1 MFKKI
6 LIANRGEIACRI
18 IKTARRMGIATVA
31 VYSDADARAPF
42 VQMADEAVHI
52 GPSPAAQSYLL
63 ADKIIAACKQ
73 TGAEAVHPG
82 YGFLSERT
90 SFAQGLAAEGIAF
103 IGPPVNA
110 IAAMGDK
117 IESKKLAMKAGVN
130 VVPGFV
136 GEIDDTGHAV
146 RISAEIGYPVMMKAS
161 AGGGG
166 KGMRLAYKEADVR
179 EGFEATKREGLNS
192 FGDDRVFIEKFIL
205 NPRHIEIQIL
215 GDQHGNILYLNE
227 RECSIQRR
235 HQKVVEEAP
244 SPFVTPRMRQ
254 AMGEQCV
261 ALSRAVGYYS
271 AGTVE
276 LIVSGADPTGESFYF
291 LEMNTRLQVEHPVTE
306 CITGVDLVE
315 QMIRVAAGEKLA
327 MTQDD
332 IKIDGWAIENRV
344 YAEDPYRGFLPSTGR
359 LTRYRSPISHIP
371 FVSSV
376 VETPQIG
383 VKPHGVSTMLEANGE
398 VGDDLGLR
406 GIDGVRVDDGVQEGG
421 EVSMFYDPMIAKL
434 ITWGPTRDEAA
445 DKQIAAL
452 DRFEIE
458 GLSHNIDFVSA
469 IMQHPRF
476 RAGGL
481 TTGFI
486 AEEYPTGFHGAPAS
500 PELVKSLAAIVAF
513 VATAEADRARQ
524 VDGQLGDT
532 LPPPSAWQVKIGD
545 VVHDVGLTE
554 DRIEVDGE
562 AFDLSME
569 YTPGDRLI
577 EAEIPTRNVRPEPV
591 EGQEGERNGASP
603 AVAYGST
610 SSARTGLGAMEEID
624 VKIAR
629 TRDGFK
635 LTTRGASHNVSV
647 LPGHI
652 AHLADH
658 MIEKIP
664 PDMSRFLIC
673 PMPGLLVALHVS
685 AGDKVEAGQPL
696 AVVEAMKMENIL
708 RAEKSGVVKSINAA
722 QGESLAVDA
731 IILEME

>member
-52 GPSPAAQSYLL
+52 GPSPAAQSYLI

-90 SFAQGLAAEGIAF
+90 SFAEALAKENIAF
-103 IGPPVNA
+103 IGPPINA

-117 IESKKLAMKAGVN
+117 IESKKLALKAGVN

-136 GEIDDTGHAV
+136 GEIDDTEHAV

-166 KGMRLAYKEADVR
+166 KGMRLAYNEQDVR

-244 SPFVTPRMRQ
+244 SPFVTPKMRK

-276 LIVSGADPTGESFYF
+276 LIVSGADPSGESFYF

-306 CITGVDLVE
+306 CITGIDLVE

-327 MTQDD
+327 MTQED

-359 LTRYRSPISHIP
+359 LTRYRPP
-371 FVSSV
+371 
-376 VETPQIG
+376 VEGWTDDGTENGRRG
-383 VKPHGVSTMLEANGE
+383 V
-398 VGDDLGLR
+398 D
-406 GIDGVRVDDGVQEGG
+406 GIRVDDGVYDGG

-434 ITWGPTRDEAA
+434 ITWGQTRDEAA
-445 DKQIAAL
+445 DLQIAAL

-458 GLSHNIDFVSA
+458 GLGHNIDFVSA

-476 RAGGL
+476 RSGEL

-486 AEEYPTGFHGAPAS
+486 AEEYPDGFQGAASS
-500 PELVKSLAAIVAF
+500 PELVKSLAAIAGF
-513 VATAEADRARQ
+513 VATAEADRARH

-532 LPPPSAWQVKIGD
+532 LPPPSRWQVKIAD
-545 VVHDVGLTE
+545 AVHD
-554 DRIEVDGE
+554 IEMIDGEMHVDGASFE
-562 AFDLSME
+562 LSME
-569 YTPGDRLI
+569 YDPGDRI
-577 EAEIPTRNVRPEPV
+577 VEAEVDGDELAVKITKTRN
-591 EGQEGERNGASP
+591 
-603 AVAYGST
+603 
-610 SSARTGLGAMEEID
+610 
-624 VKIAR
+624 
-629 TRDGFK
+629 GFN
-635 LTTRGASHNVSV
+635 LSTRGAKHVARV

-652 AHLADH
+652 AHLAAH

-664 PDMSRFLIC
+664 PDLSKFLIC
-673 PMPGLLVALHVS
+673 PMPGLLTTLHVGE
-685 AGDKVEAGQPL
+685 GDIVEAGQPL

-708 RAEKSGVVKSINAA
+708 RAEKTGTVKLVNAKA
-722 QGESLAVDA
+722 GDSLAVDA
-731 IILEME
+731 VILEME

>member
-63 ADKIIAACKQ
+63 ADKIIEACKQ

-90 SFAQGLAAEGIAF
+90 SFAEELAKNDIAF

-117 IESKKLAMKAGVN
+117 IESKKLAMAAGVN

-136 GEIDDTGHAV
+136 GEIDDTEHAV
-146 RISAEIGYPVMMKAS
+146 QISAEIGYPVMMKAS

-166 KGMRLAYKEADVR
+166 KGMRLAYHEQDVR

-215 GDQHGNILYLNE
+215 GDTHGNILYLNE

-244 SPFVTPRMRQ
+244 SPFVTPKMRES
-254 AMGEQCV
+254 MGEQCV
-261 ALSRAVGYYS
+261 ALARAVGYYS

-276 LIVSGADPTGESFYF
+276 LIVSGADPSGESFYF

-306 CITGVDLVE
+306 CITGIDLVE

-327 MTQDD
+327 FTQSD

-359 LTRYRSPISHIP
+359 LTRYRSPVLRDGPYPSTSSGSVPPQDERTFPKTAHP
-371 FVSSV
+371 EERGPEPVEGPSVS
-376 VETPQIG
+376 
-383 VKPHGVSTMLEANGE
+383 K
-398 VGDDLGLR
+398 GLSLDSIR
-406 GIDGVRVDDGVQEGG
+406 GIDGIRVDDGVAEGG

-445 DKQIAAL
+445 DRQIAAL

-458 GLSHNIDFVSA
+458 GLGHNIDFVSA

-476 RAGGL
+476 RSGDL

-486 AEEYPTGFHGAPAS
+486 AEEYPDGFHGAPAS
-500 PELVKSLAAIVAF
+500 PELIKSLAAIAGF

-524 VDGQLGDT
+524 VNGQLGDT
-532 LPPPSAWQVKIGD
+532 LDPPSRWQVKIGD
-545 VVHDVGLTE
+545 AVHD
-554 DRIEVDGE
+554 IEMAGGEMHVDGE
-562 AFDLSME
+562 PFDLSME
-569 YTPGDRLI
+569 YDPGDRLI
-577 EAEIPTRNVRPEPV
+577 EAEV
-591 EGQEGERNGASP
+591 ASE
-603 AVAYGST
+603 ALA
-610 SSARTGLGAMEEID
+610 
-624 VKIAR
+624 VKITR
-629 TRDGFK
+629 THKGFK
-635 LTTRGASHNVSV
+635 LTTRGASHSARV

-652 AHLADH
+652 AHLATH

-664 PDMSRFLIC
+664 PDLSRYLIC
-673 PMPGLLVALHVS
+673 PMPGLLTTLHVGL
-685 AGDKVEAGQPL
+685 GDKVEAGQAL

-708 RAEKSGVVKSINAA
+708 RAEKSAIVKSVNAA

-731 IILEME
+731 VILEME

>member
-6 LIANRGEIACRI
+6 LIANRGEIACRV
-18 IKTARRMGIATVA
+18 IKTARRMGIKTVA

-52 GPSPAAQSYLL
+52 GPSPAAQSYLI
-63 ADKIIAACKQ
+63 ADKIIAAAKQ
-73 TGAEAVHPG
+73 TGADAVHPG

-90 SFAQGLAAEGIAF
+90 SFAEALAAEGIAF
-103 IGPPVNA
+103 VGPPVNA

-117 IESKKLAMKAGVN
+117 IESKKLALKAGVN

-136 GEIDDTGHAV
+136 GEIEDTEHAV
-146 RISAEIGYPVMMKAS
+146 RISEEIGYPVMMKAS

-166 KGMRLAYKEADVR
+166 KGMRLAYNEQDVR

-215 GDQHGNILYLNE
+215 GDKHGNILYLNE

-244 SPFVTPRMRQ
+244 SPFVTPKMRK

-306 CITGVDLVE
+306 AITGIDLVE
-315 QMIRVAAGEKLA
+315 QMIRVAYGEKLA
-327 MTQDD
+327 FTQDD

-359 LTRYRSPISHIP
+359 LVRYQPPVAGWEDDGAENGRR
-371 FVSSV
+371 
-376 VETPQIG
+376 G
-383 VKPHGVSTMLEANGE
+383 V
-398 VGDDLGLR
+398 
-406 GIDGVRVDDGVQEGG
+406 DGVRVDDGVYEGG

-434 ITWGPTRDEAA
+434 VTWGPTRDAAA

-452 DRFEIE
+452 DAFEIE
-458 GLSHNIDFVSA
+458 GLGHNIDFVNA

-476 RAGGL
+476 RSGEL

-486 AEEYPTGFHGAPAS
+486 AEEYPEGFTGAATS
-500 PELVKSLAAIVAF
+500 EETKQTLAALAGF
-513 VATAEADRARQ
+513 LAAARSDRARR
-524 VDGQLGDT
+524 VDNQLGDE
-532 LPPPSAWQVKIGD
+532 LDPPSDWAVKIDGTTYNVELD
-545 VVHDVGLTE
+545 DNEVS
-554 DRIEVDGE
+554 VDGKSV
-562 AFDLSME
+562 FLSLE
-569 YTPGDRLI
+569 YTPGDRMVHAEVDDQPLSVKV
-577 EAEIPTRNVRPEPV
+577 EATR
-591 EGQEGERNGASP
+591 A
-603 AVAYGST
+603 
-610 SSARTGLGAMEEID
+610 
-624 VKIAR
+624 
-629 TRDGFK
+629 GFK
-635 LTTRGASHNVSV
+635 LTTRGAIHQVQV
-647 LPGHI
+647 LP
-652 AHLADH
+652 AHVAGYTRH

-664 PDMSRFLIC
+664 PDLSKFLIC
-673 PMPGLLVALHVS
+673 PMPGLLVTLNVGE
-685 AGDKVEAGQPL
+685 GDTVEAGQPL

-708 RAEKSGVVKSINAA
+708 RAEKSGRVKSVNAKA
-722 QGESLAVDA
+722 GDSLAVDA

>member
-6 LIANRGEIACRI
+6 LIANRGEIACRV
-18 IKTARRMGIATVA
+18 IKTARRMGIQTVA

-52 GPSPAAQSYLL
+52 GPSPAAQSYLI

-90 SFAQGLAAEGIAF
+90 SFAEQLKAEGIAF
-103 IGPPVNA
+103 IGPPVGA

-117 IESKKLAMKAGVN
+117 IESKKLAKEAGVN

-136 GEIDDTGHAV
+136 GEIEDTEHAV
-146 RISAEIGYPVMMKAS
+146 RISNEIGYPVMMKAS

-166 KGMRLAYKEADVR
+166 KGMRLAYDEKDVR
-179 EGFEATKREGLNS
+179 EGFEAVKREGLNS

-244 SPFVTPRMRQ
+244 SPFVTPKMRK

-261 ALSRAVGYYS
+261 ALARAVGYYS

-306 CITGVDLVE
+306 CITGIDLVE

-327 MTQDD
+327 FTQDD

-359 LTRYRSPISHIP
+359 LVRYQPP
-371 FVSSV
+371 VPGW
-376 VETPQIG
+376 EDDG
-383 VKPHGVSTMLEANGE
+383 EANGRR
-398 VGDDLGLR
+398 GLG
-406 GIDGVRVDDGVQEGG
+406 GVRVDDGVYEGG

-434 ITWGPTRDEAA
+434 ITWGQTRDEAA
-445 DKQIAAL
+445 DLQIAAL
-452 DRFEIE
+452 DRFQLE
-458 GLSHNIDFVSA
+458 GLGHNVDFVSA

-476 RAGGL
+476 RSGEL

-486 AEEYPTGFHGAPAS
+486 AEEYPDGFTGAATSAETAKH
-500 PELVKSLAAIVAF
+500 LAAIAGF
-513 VATAEADRARQ
+513 IATARADRARQ
-524 VDGQLGDT
+524 IDGQLDGE
-532 LPPPSAWQVKIGD
+532 LEPPYDWSVTIGGQAYAVSLD
-545 VVHDVGLTE
+545 EEIT
-554 DRIEVDGE
+554 VDGE
-562 AFDLSME
+562 AIDLAME
-569 YTPGDRLI
+569 YTPGERLV
-577 EAEIPTRNVRPEPV
+577 EAEVGDMSYGVKVEP
-591 EGQEGERNGASP
+591 S
-603 AVAYGST
+603 
-610 SSARTGLGAMEEID
+610 RTGLVM
-624 VKIAR
+624 
-629 TRDGFK
+629 
-635 LTTRGASHNVSV
+635 TTRGAIHKVQILPASV
-647 LPGHI
+647 
-652 AHLADH
+652 AHLTKH
-658 MIEKIP
+658 MIEKVP
-664 PDMSRFLIC
+664 PDLSKFLIC
-673 PMPGLLVALHVS
+673 PMPGLLVALHVNE
-685 AGDKVEAGQPL
+685 GDKVEAGQPL

-708 RAEKSGVVKSINAA
+708 RAEKSATVKKVNAKA
-722 QGESLAVDA
+722 GDSLAVDA
-731 IILEME
+731 VILELE